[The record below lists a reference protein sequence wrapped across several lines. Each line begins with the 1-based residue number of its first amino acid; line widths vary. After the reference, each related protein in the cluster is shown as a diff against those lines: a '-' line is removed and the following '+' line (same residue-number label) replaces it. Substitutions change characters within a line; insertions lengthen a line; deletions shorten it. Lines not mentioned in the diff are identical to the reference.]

1 MFMKRS
7 MLCFFIVLF
16 AIQVGLYAQQVN
28 VYPTSWWTGMKHNKI
43 QLMIH
48 GDKDLSKILSI
59 NYPGVKLLKVYQ
71 PENKHY
77 LFADLEISPA
87 TKPGSFAVK
96 MGDGKSFMYKLQ
108 PKSKNSGITRVR
120 GVHAND
126 LVYLIM
132 PDRFANGDPANDEVP
147 DYEDKQSDRSNPF
160 ARHGGDIKGVEDKLD
175 YLKDLG
181 VTTIW
186 MTPLFENNMPRM
198 NEGKNSMSGYH
209 GYWITNH
216 YTVDKRMGGNEAY
229 MNLTDAAHRKGM
241 KIIQDAVY
249 NHIGSYHHTVLDMP
263 FKEWLNQWPAYQGSN
278 HRDEVFFDP
287 YAAKVDKDI
296 MVGGWFTPHL
306 PDLNLANPY
315 VSNYVIQNTIWAT
328 EMFGIDGWRVDTYKY
343 CDEAFLN
350 RINTALENEFPGLTV
365 FGEAWTNT
373 ITGGAYFAQNNMIP
387 AFKHNLQGITDF
399 PFNGAILDAVNQKA
413 DFTAGVNRLYM
424 TLAQDVLYK
433 DPMRNCIFLDN
444 HDMNRSLS
452 MVGEDMNKYKM
463 ALGLL
468 LTQRG
473 IPQLY
478 YGAEIAMKNFKNPT
492 DAEVRKDFPGG
503 WAGDSVN
510 KFTPSGR
517 TAQEQ
522 EAFNYVKKLAL
533 FRQTSSAIGRG
544 KLMQYIPQDG
554 AYVYFRYD
562 GKQTIMCVLN
572 SGEKPVTLKLS
583 RFDERLKGASQY
595 TDVISGKSAQ
605 IGETLDAP
613 AGSFLVLEVK

>member
-1 MFMKRS
+1 MKRCI
-7 MLCFFIVLF
+7 LCFFVALF
-16 AIQVGLYAQQVN
+16 TVQMSSFAQQVN
-28 VYPTSWWTGMKHNKI
+28 VYPTSWWTGMKYNKI

-48 GDKDLSKILSI
+48 SDNDLSKSVSV
-59 NYPGVKLLKVYQ
+59 NYPGIKVLKVYQ

-77 LFADLEISPA
+77 VFADIEISPA
-87 TKPGSFAVK
+87 TKPGTFTVK
-96 MGDGKSFMYKLQ
+96 LGDGKSFPYTLQ
-108 PKSKNSGITRVR
+108 PKNRNNGISRVK

-132 PDRFANGDPANDEVP
+132 PDRFANGDPSNDQVP
-147 DYEDKQSDRSNPF
+147 EYEDKLADRSNPF
-160 ARHGGDIKGVEDKLD
+160 ARHGGDIKGVENNLD

-181 VTTIW
+181 VTSVW
-186 MTPLFENNMPRM
+186 MTPVFENNMPRM
-198 NEGKNSMSGYH
+198 NEGKYNMSGYH

-229 MNLTDAAHRKGM
+229 MSLTDAAHRKGM

-263 FKEWLNQWPAYQGSN
+263 FKEWLNQWPSYQGSN

-296 MVGGWFTPHL
+296 MIGGWFTPHL

-350 RINTALENEFPGLTV
+350 RINTALEKEFPAITV
-365 FGEAWTNT
+365 FGEAWTNS
-373 ITGGAYFAQNNMIP
+373 ITGGAYFAQNNMASP
-387 AFKHNLQGITDF
+387 FKHNLQGITDF

-452 MVGEDMNKYKM
+452 MVGQDMNKYKM

-503 WAGDSVN
+503 WAGDSVS
-510 KFTPSGR
+510 KFTPAGR
-517 TAQEQ
+517 TAMET
-522 EAFNYVKKLAL
+522 EAFNYIRKLAL
-533 FRQTSSAIGRG
+533 YRQTSSAIGSG

-572 SGEKPVTLKLS
+572 AGDKAVTLKLS
-583 RFDERLKGASQY
+583 RFSERLKGASQY
-595 TDVISGKSAQ
+595 TEVITGKSAQ
-605 IGETLDAP
+605 IGETLVVP
-613 AGSFLVLEVK
+613 AGSFLVLDVK

>member
-1 MFMKRS
+1 MKRS
-7 MLCFFIVLF
+7 ILCFLF
-16 AIQVGLYAQQVN
+16 VILSVQLGAFAQELN
-28 VYPTSWWTGMKHNKI
+28 VYPTSWWTGMKYNKI

-48 GDKDLSKILSI
+48 GDNDLSKSVSV
-59 NYPGVKLLKVYQ
+59 NYPGIKVLKVYQ

-77 LFADLEISPA
+77 VFADIEISPA
-87 TKPGSFAVK
+87 TKPGTFTVK
-96 MGDGKSFMYKLQ
+96 MGDGKTFPYTLQ
-108 PKSKNSGITRVR
+108 PKSKNNGITRVK

-132 PDRFANGDPANDEVP
+132 PDRFANGDPSNDQVP
-147 DYEDKQSDRSNPF
+147 VYEDKLADRSNPF
-160 ARHGGDIKGVEDKLD
+160 ARHGGDIKGVENNLD

-181 VTTIW
+181 VTAVW
-186 MTPLFENNMPRM
+186 MTPVFENNMPRM
-198 NEGKNSMSGYH
+198 NEGKFNMSGYH

-216 YTVDKRMGGNEAY
+216 YQVDKRMGGNEAY
-229 MNLTDAAHRKGM
+229 MSLVNSAHQKGM

-263 FKEWLNQWPAYQGSN
+263 FKEWLNQWPSYQGSN

-296 MVGGWFTPHL
+296 MIGGWFTPHL

-315 VSNYVIQNTIWAT
+315 VAKYVIQNTIWAT

-343 CDEAFLN
+343 CDEKFLN
-350 RINTALENEFPGLTV
+350 EINIALEKEFKGITV

-373 ITGGAYFAQNNMIP
+373 VTGGGYFAQNNLQAP
-387 AFKHNLQGITDF
+387 FKHNLQGITDF

-413 DFTAGVNRLYM
+413 DFTSGVNRLYM

-503 WAGDSVN
+503 WAGDSVS
-510 KFTPSGR
+510 KFTPAGR
-517 TAQEQ
+517 SAMET
-522 EAFNYVKKLAL
+522 EAFNYIKKLAR
-533 FRQTSSAIGRG
+533 FRQTSSAIGSG

-572 SGEKPVTLKLS
+572 TGDKPVTLKLS
-583 RFDERLKGASQY
+583 RFSERLKGASQY

-605 IGETLDAP
+605 MGESLNAP
-613 AGSFLVLEVK
+613 AGSFQVLEVK

>member
-1 MFMKRS
+1 MKRS
-7 MLCFFIVLF
+7 ILCFLIVILSLQLGAF
-16 AIQVGLYAQQVN
+16 AQELN
-28 VYPTSWWTGMKHNKI
+28 VYPTSWWTGMKYNKI

-48 GDKDLSKILSI
+48 GDNDLSKSVSV
-59 NYPGVKLLKVYQ
+59 NYPGIRVLKVYQ

-77 LFADLEISPA
+77 VFADLEISPA
-87 TKPGSFAVK
+87 TKPGTFTVK
-96 MGDGKSFMYKLQ
+96 MGDGKSFRYTLQ
-108 PKSKNSGITRVR
+108 PKSKNNGITRVK

-132 PDRFANGDPANDEVP
+132 PDRFANGDPSNDQVP
-147 DYEDKQSDRSNPF
+147 DYEDKLADRSNPF
-160 ARHGGDIKGVEDKLD
+160 ARHGGDIKGVENNLD

-181 VTTIW
+181 VTSVW
-186 MTPLFENNMPRM
+186 MTPVFENNMPRM
-198 NEGKNSMSGYH
+198 NEGKYNMSGYH

-249 NHIGSYHHTVLDMP
+249 NHIGSYHHTVLDLP
-263 FKEWLNQWPAYQGSN
+263 FKEWLNQWPSYQGSN

-296 MVGGWFTPHL
+296 MIGGWFTPHL
-306 PDLNLANPY
+306 PDLNLANSY

-350 RINTALENEFPGLTV
+350 RINTALEKEFPGLTV
-365 FGEAWTNT
+365 FGEAWTNS
-373 ITGGAYFAQNNMIP
+373 ITGGAYFAQNNMASP
-387 AFKHNLQGITDF
+387 FKHNLQGITDF

-413 DFTAGVNRLYM
+413 DFTSGVNRLYM

-503 WAGDSVN
+503 WAGDSVS
-510 KFTPSGR
+510 KFAPAGR
-517 TAQEQ
+517 TAMET
-522 EAFNYVKKLAL
+522 EAFNYIRKLAR
-533 FRQTSSAIGRG
+533 FRQTSSAIGSG

-572 SGEKPVTLKLS
+572 SSDKPVSMKLS
-583 RFDERLKGASQY
+583 RFSERLKGASQY
-595 TDVISGKSAQ
+595 TDVISGKSDQ
-605 IGETLDAP
+605 MGETMVAP
-613 AGSFLVLEVK
+613 AGSFQVLEVK

>member
-1 MFMKRS
+1 MKRNFLFLFVS
-7 MLCFFIVLF
+7 LF
-16 AIQVGLYAQQVN
+16 AIQVSSIAQELN
-28 VYPTSWWTGMKHNKI
+28 VYPTSWWTGMRYNKI

-48 GDKDLSKILSI
+48 ADKDLSKTLSI

-77 LFADLEISPA
+77 LFADLEISSV
-87 TKPGSFAVK
+87 TKPGTFTVK
-96 MGDGKSFMYKLQ
+96 MGDGKSFRYTLQ
-108 PKSKNSGITRVR
+108 PKSKHNGITRVK
-120 GVHAND
+120 GVRAND

-132 PDRFANGDPANDEVP
+132 PDRFANGDPSNDQVP
-147 DYEDKQSDRSNPF
+147 AYEDKLADRSNPF
-160 ARHGGDIKGVEDKLD
+160 ARHGGDIKGVENNLD

-181 VTTIW
+181 ITTVW
-186 MTPLFENNMPRM
+186 MTPVFENNMPRM
-198 NEGKNSMSGYH
+198 NEGKFNMSGYH

-229 MNLTDAAHRKGM
+229 MSLTDAAHRKGM

-263 FKEWLNQWPAYQGSN
+263 FKEWLNQWPSYQGSN

-296 MVGGWFTPHL
+296 MIGGWFTPHL

-350 RINTALENEFPGLTV
+350 RINTALEKEFPGLTV

-373 ITGGAYFAQNNMIP
+373 ITGGAYFAQNNMTSP
-387 AFKHNLQGITDF
+387 FKHNLQGITDF

-413 DFTAGVNRLYM
+413 DFTAGVNKLYM

-503 WAGDSVN
+503 WSGDSVN
-510 KFTPSGR
+510 KFTPAGR
-517 TAQEQ
+517 TAMET
-522 EAFNYVKKLAL
+522 EAFNYIRKLAL
-533 FRQTSSAIGRG
+533 YRQTSSAIGSG

-572 SGEKPVTLKLS
+572 AGDKSVTLKLS
-583 RFDERLKGASQY
+583 RFSERLKGASQY
-595 TDVISGKSAQ
+595 TDIISGKSAQ
-605 IGETLDAP
+605 IGETLVAP
-613 AGSFLVLEVK
+613 AGSFQVLDVK